1 MFVER
6 HACATPGTLSVSYL
20 ETNFVGGYLRRG
32 AALFCIAME
41 LAELFVFLL
50 VVSAGKSLEID
61 LSSSE
66 TFTWRASLSNGSK
79 STSTTATLIYLNEIF
94 LKGITVPGTVPG
106 SIYSDL
112 DKANYFTGGP
122 LLYRFNDL
130 DYRWVSYLDWDYSLT
145 FDGISTFC

>member
-1 MFVER
+1 
-6 HACATPGTLSVSYL
+6 
-20 ETNFVGGYLRRG
+20 
-32 AALFCIAME
+32 ME